1 MRNKGINR
9 REFIGRTALGLA
21 STSLGLSLLKGS
33 HISQAKPNEIIYR
46 TLGRTKLRIPIV
58 SFGVMNSDSPD
69 LLRKALEMGVKY
81 LDTAHT
87 YLRGNSERFI
97 GQVLEE
103 DKFRDKVYI
112 GTKMSFAKDR
122 EKKIFLREAS
132 GGRPVA
138 TEENLDT
145 QLETSLQRLRT
156 DYVDILYLH
165 GCESPQM
172 ATYEPM
178 MNALV
183 KVKKAGKA
191 RFLGISTHA
200 NDPEVIRA
208 AVDSRVYD
216 VILTSYNIMQKN
228 KDEMKKAIQYAA
240 EKDIGTV
247 AMKTHG
253 GNRLNRDPDVEID
266 HAAALKWVLNDKNV
280 CTTIP
285 GMTAIDQLEFNFKV
299 MNDFAL
305 SEKEKREIQLASML
319 RGTLYCQDC
328 RFCVST
334 CPKKVEI
341 PELMRAYMYSEG
353 YGNLIQAEMTV
364 EELPEKQGLG
374 VCQNCSSCTAKCQHG
389 ININDRLKSLITQ
402 GFALC

>member
-1 MRNKGINR
+1 MRKKGINR
-9 REFIGRTALGLA
+9 REFMETAALGLA
-21 STSLGLSLLKGS
+21 STTLGLPLLKGS
-33 HISQAKPNEIIYR
+33 PVSQAKNDKIIYR
-46 TLGRTKLRIPIV
+46 TLGRTQQRIPII

-69 LLRKALEMGVKY
+69 LLRKALEMGVRH

-97 GQVLEE
+97 GEVLEE
-103 DKFRDKVYI
+103 DKFRDKVCI
-112 GTKMSFAKDR
+112 ATKMSFAKDR
-122 EKKIFLREAS
+122 KKKIFLNKPS

-138 TEENLDT
+138 GEENLNT

-156 DYVDILYLH
+156 DYIDILYLH

-172 ATYEPM
+172 VTYEPV

-191 RFLGISTHA
+191 RFLGVSTHA
-200 NDPEVIRA
+200 NDPEVIRT
-208 AVDSRVYD
+208 AVDSGIYD
-216 VILTSYNIMQKN
+216 VVLTSYNIMQTNKN
-228 KDEMKKAIQYAA
+228 EMKKAIQYAA
-240 EKDIGTV
+240 EKDIGIV

-266 HAAALKWVLNDKNV
+266 HAAALKWILNDKNV

-285 GMTAIDQLEFNFKV
+285 GMTSINQLEFNFKV
-299 MNDFAL
+299 MNDLAL
-305 SEKEKREIQLASML
+305 SEKEKREIKLASML
-319 RGTLYCQDC
+319 RGTFYCQNC

-334 CPKKVEI
+334 CPHKVEI

-364 EELPEKQGLG
+364 KELPEKQGLE
-374 VCQNCSSCTAKCQHG
+374 VCQNCSSCSAKCQHG
-389 ININDRLKSLITQ
+389 ININDRLKALIKQ
-402 GFALC
+402 GVAWC